1 MNFLNPA
8 ENPTG
13 FTTFIIGFTVVVMV
27 ASFAWRF
34 KWQKG
39 LLTGGMEEG
48 NSATGIITGIGQTG
62 AYINDQPRM
71 TFTVQVQP
79 SFGGAPY
86 TAEIKQTIPQ
96 MALGM
101 LAPGRQVALLVDPK
115 KPSKVKIDIQGTANL
130 ATVAGMA
137 AAGGQ
142 MGGFGGPGMPGA
154 GGFGGPGMAIPGMS
168 PGMPGMAPPPG
179 GVTPGFA
186 AAGSVPGMPTN
197 LGGTPVAGVR
207 SNDDL
212 VRSTGAVPAT
222 VTQVQET
229 GQMYGSDPILILSL
243 QVQAPSGA
251 YPMQG
256 GYRVP
261 LDRRPRLM
269 PGVVVRAHPDPT
281 NPQAV
286 GIDWNAL

>member
-1 MNFLNPA
+1 MDFLNPA

-13 FTTFIIGFTVVVMV
+13 FTVFTIGITLLIIV
-27 ASFAWRF
+27 ASFVWRF

-48 NSATGIITGIGQTG
+48 HSATGIITGIGQTG
-62 AYINDQPRM
+62 TYINDQPRM

-79 SFGGAPY
+79 SLGGAPY
-86 TAEIKQTIPQ
+86 TAEIKQTIPH

-130 ATVAGMA
+130 ATMAGLA
-137 AAGGQ
+137 GAAGPGA
-142 MGGFGGPGMPGA
+142 GFGGPGM
-154 GGFGGPGMAIPGMS
+154 GPGMPAGAGFGSPGMAM
-168 PGMPGMAPPPG
+168 PGMPGAAPPPG
-179 GVTPGFA
+179 GMAPGFA
-186 AAGSVPGMPTN
+186 AAAPGMPTS
-197 LGGTPVAGVR
+197 LGGAPVAGVR
-207 SNDDL
+207 SNDEL
-212 VRSTGAVPAT
+212 VRSTDAVPAT
-222 VTQVQET
+222 VTAVQET
-229 GQMYGSDPILILSL
+229 GQSYGSDPLVILTL

-251 YPMQG
+251 YAVQG

-269 PGVVVRAHPDPT
+269 PGVVVRAHPDPA

>member
-1 MNFLNPA
+1 MDFLNPA
-8 ENPTG
+8 ENPGG
-13 FTTFIIGFTVVVMV
+13 FTVFIIGVTVLIMV
-27 ASFAWRF
+27 ASFVWRF
-34 KWQKG
+34 KWQQG

-62 AYINDQPRM
+62 TYINEQPRM

-79 SFGGAPY
+79 SPGAAPY
-86 TAEIKQTIPQ
+86 TAEIKQTIPH

-130 ATVAGMA
+130 AAVAGL
-137 AAGGQ
+137 AGAGA
-142 MGGFGGPGMPGA
+142 GGPGV
-154 GGFGGPGMAIPGMS
+154 GFGGPGMA
-168 PGMPGMAPPPG
+168 APPG
-179 GVTPGFA
+179 GVPGAAGFA
-186 AAGSVPGMPTN
+186 GTGSVPAN

-212 VRSTGAVPAT
+212 VRAVDAVPAT
-222 VTQVQET
+222 VTAVQET
-229 GQMYGSDPILILSL
+229 GQAYGPDPILILTM

-251 YPMQG
+251 YPTQG

-261 LDRRPRLM
+261 LDRRSRLM

-286 GIDWNAL
+286 GIDWTAL